1 MIYWVKQKI
10 ISQLQITNK
19 QKNEHIGWIWIAS
32 RGQLSVKS
40 YLAFFRTPRL
50 LSYLIIPI
58 LVNIFFGTILYAGL
72 LFFGWQWQQEL
83 ITSFADWL
91 NNYIANLPSWL
102 SFLSYVALGTSFLVQ
117 GLLIVVILLLTG
129 FLLVQFGTLLGAPW
143 YGKLSEEL
151 EKLRLGNTVAIEV
164 GIVEDIG
171 RAILF
176 EVKKLVLMALVG
188 LPLFLLNF
196 LPGIGPVAS
205 TIGSITLGAIIV
217 CLDFLDSPLER
228 RRLPFRT
235 KLKIVFRTFPA
246 SAGFSLV
253 CLGLISLPLLN
264 LITIPLC
271 VASGT
276 LFCCD
281 RVLTGILPQLN
292 ESSDGRGINILR

>member
-1 MIYWVKQKI
+1 MNILGGFGLLAGASYPLRA
-10 ISQLQITNK
+10 ISL
-19 QKNEHIGWIWIAS
+19 
-32 RGQLSVKS
+32 
-40 YLAFFRTPRL
+40 FFRTPRL

-58 LVNIFFGTILYAGL
+58 LVNILFGTILYAGL

-83 ITSFADWL
+83 MINLTNWL
-91 NNYIANLPSWL
+91 NNYIAHLPSWL

-117 GLLIVVILLLTG
+117 GLFIVVMLLLTG
-129 FLLVQFGTLLGAPW
+129 FVLVQFGTLLGAPW

-164 GIVEDIG
+164 GIVEDLG

-176 EVKKLVLMALVG
+176 ELKKLVLMALVG

-196 LPGIGPVAS
+196 LPVIGTLAS
-205 TIGSITLGAIIV
+205 TIGSITLGATIV

-235 KLKIVFRTFPA
+235 KLKIVFRTLPA

-281 RVLTGILPQLN
+281 RVLTTILPQLN
-292 ESSDGRGINILR
+292 GSSDGRGINI

>member
-1 MIYWVKQKI
+1 MNI
-10 ISQLQITNK
+10 L
-19 QKNEHIGWIWIAS
+19 GGFGLLAGAS
-32 RGQLSVKS
+32 YPLKAI
-40 YLAFFRTPRL
+40 LLFFRTPRL

-58 LVNIFFGTILYAGL
+58 LVNILFGTILYAGL

-83 ITSFADWL
+83 ITSFTDWL
-91 NNYIANLPSWL
+91 NNSIANLPSWL
-102 SFLSYVALGTSFLVQ
+102 SFLSYVTLGTSFLLQ
-117 GLLIVVILLLTG
+117 GLLIVVMLLLTG

-176 EVKKLVLMALVG
+176 ELKKLVLMALVG
-188 LPLFLLNF
+188 LPLFLLNL
-196 LPGIGPVAS
+196 LPGIGTLAS

-228 RRLPFRT
+228 RRLRFRT
-235 KLKIVFRTFPA
+235 KLRIVFRTLPA

-281 RVLTGILPQLN
+281 RVLTTILPQLN
-292 ESSDGRGINILR
+292 ESSYGRGINI